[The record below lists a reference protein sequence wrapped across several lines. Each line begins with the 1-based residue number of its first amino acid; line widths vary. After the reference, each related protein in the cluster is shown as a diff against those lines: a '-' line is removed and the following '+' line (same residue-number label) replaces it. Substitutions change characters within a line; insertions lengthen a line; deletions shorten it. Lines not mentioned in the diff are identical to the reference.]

1 MTDSITLPVSILGSI
16 SREEFLRDYWQ
27 KKPLLIRQALPGF
40 TPPLDID
47 ELAGLA
53 LEETVESRLVMEQG
67 PESPWQLFN
76 GPFKES
82 FLQNL
87 PEKDWTLL
95 VQAVDHLLPEVG
107 ELLEAF
113 DFLPS
118 WRVDDVMISFAPEGG
133 SVGPHFDYYDVFLI
147 QASGKRRW
155 QLGQH
160 CDESSPLRSDTRLK
174 ILTEFAANAE
184 QDWVLEAGDLLYLPP
199 QLAHWGTSLSQDCT
213 TWSVGFRA
221 LSAEEILCGVADF
234 VGETLQED
242 LRYTDADLT
251 LPQHKAAINDAAMA
265 RVKNLLNQVMDN
277 PAALSEWFGRAMTQT
292 KYPDQLLPQ
301 EHPWTT
307 ATLHELLEETNDDDL
322 LFVVAEGSR
331 LAFRASAEGN
341 WLFADG
347 EALTFSKK
355 LEDWVAKLCATPNL
369 ELDFIKLTLSLPEAS
384 ELFIKLINQ
393 GTVYLIEEDEDASDL
408 LH

>member
-87 PEKDWTLL
+87 PEKNWTLL

-174 ILTEFAANAE
+174 ILTEFEANTE

-251 LPQHKAAINDAAMA
+251 LPQHKAAIDDAAMA

-307 ATLHELLEETNDDDL
+307 ATLHELLEETSDEDV

-347 EALTFSKK
+347 EALTFSKE
-355 LEDWVAKLCATPNL
+355 LEDWVTKLCATPNL

-384 ELFIKLINQ
+384 ELFVKLINQ
-393 GTVYLIEEDEDASDL
+393 GSVYLIEEDEDANDL

>member
-1 MTDSITLPVSILGSI
+1 MTAANTLPVSILGAI

-27 KKPLLIRQALPGF
+27 KKPLLIRQALPSF
-40 TPPLDID
+40 EPPLDIN

-76 GPFKES
+76 GPFEEK
-82 FLQNL
+82 FLQEL

-107 ELLEAF
+107 ELLQAF

-118 WRVDDVMISFAPEGG
+118 WRVDDLMISYAPEGG
-133 SVGPHFDYYDVFLI
+133 SVGPHFDYYDVFLL

-160 CDESSPLRSDTRLK
+160 CDESSPLRTDTKLK
-174 ILTEFAANAE
+174 ILTEFEANAE
-184 QDWVLEAGDLLYLPP
+184 QDWVLEPGDLLYLPP

-234 VGETLQED
+234 IGETLQED
-242 LRYTDADLT
+242 LRYTDADIQ
-251 LPQHKAAINDAAMA
+251 LPEHVAAIDDAAMD
-265 RVKNLLNQVMDN
+265 RVKSLLNKVMDN

-292 KYPDQLLPQ
+292 KYPDQLLVQ
-301 EHPWTT
+301 EDPWTT
-307 ATLHELLEETNDDDL
+307 ATLHELMNEDEPL
-322 LFVVAEGSR
+322 LVIAEGSR
-331 LAFRASAEGN
+331 LAFRVANEGN

-347 EALTFSKK
+347 EAFKFSAELK
-355 LEDWVAKLCATPNL
+355 DWVADLSAKVNL
-369 ELDFIKLTLSLPEAS
+369 DTTFIKQTLNLPEAS
-384 ELFIKLINQ
+384 EILVKLINQ
-393 GTVYLIEEDEDASDL
+393 GSVYLIEEDDNNL

>member
-1 MTDSITLPVSILGSI
+1 MTAASTLPISILGAI

-27 KKPLLIRQALPGF
+27 KKPLLIRQALPNF
-40 TPPLDID
+40 TPPLDIN

-82 FLQNL
+82 FLQAL
-87 PEKDWTLL
+87 PEKDWSLL

-118 WRVDDVMISFAPEGG
+118 WRVDDIMISYAPEGG
-133 SVGPHFDYYDVFLI
+133 SVGPHFDYYDVFLL

-155 QLGQH
+155 QLGQQ
-160 CDESSPLRSDTRLK
+160 CDETSPLRADTKLK
-174 ILTEFAANAE
+174 ILTEFTANPE

-234 VGETLQED
+234 IGETLADD

-251 LPQHKAAINDAAMA
+251 LPEHPAAIDDAAMD
-265 RVKNLLNQVMDN
+265 RVKTLLNKVMDN

-292 KYPDQLLPQ
+292 KYPYQLLPQ
-301 EHPWTT
+301 EDPCTT
-307 ATLHELLEETNDDDL
+307 ATLHELIEEEEEENSPL
-322 LFVVAEGSR
+322 LVVTEGSR
-331 LAFRASAEGN
+331 LAFRTSEEGN

-347 EALTFSKK
+347 EALQFSAE
-355 LEDWVAKLCATPNL
+355 LESWVANLCTTT
-369 ELDFIKLTLSLPEAS
+369 ELDSQFIKHTLSLPAAS
-384 ELFIKLINQ
+384 ELLIKLINQ
-393 GTVYLIEEDEDASDL
+393 GSVYLIEEDEEDNL

>member
-1 MTDSITLPVSILGSI
+1 MTSSITLPVSILGSI

-27 KKPLLIRQALPGF
+27 KKPLLIRQAIPGF

-47 ELAGLA
+47 ELAGLT
-53 LEETVESRLVMEQG
+53 LEETVEARLVMEQG

-76 GPFKES
+76 GPFEES
-82 FLQNL
+82 FLQSL

-107 ELLEAF
+107 KLLEAF

-118 WRVDDVMISFAPEGG
+118 WRVDDLMISYAPEGG
-133 SVGPHFDYYDVFLI
+133 SVGPHFDYYDVFLL

-155 QLGQH
+155 QLGQP

-174 ILTEFAANAE
+174 ILTEFSANPE
-184 QDWVLEAGDLLYLPP
+184 QDWVLEPGDLLYLPP
-199 QLAHWGTSLSQDCT
+199 QLAHWGTSLSEDCT

-234 VGETLQED
+234 IGETLEED

-251 LPQHKAAINDAAMA
+251 LPEHPAVIDDAAMT
-265 RVKNLLNQVMDN
+265 RVKNLLNQVINN

-301 EHPWTT
+301 ESPWTS
-307 ATLHELLEETNDDDL
+307 ATLHELVEYAAEEEPL
-322 LFVVAEGSR
+322 LVVAEGSR
-331 LAFRASAEGN
+331 LAFRVSTEGN

-347 EALTFSKK
+347 EALKFSLTIK
-355 LEDWVAKLCATPNL
+355 DWITRLCSNR
-369 ELDFIKLTLSLPEAS
+369 EFDVQFIKTALALPEAS
-384 ELFIKLINQ
+384 ELFVKLINQ
-393 GTVYLIEEDEDASDL
+393 GSVYLTEADEDSNL

>member
-1 MTDSITLPVSILGSI
+1 MTASITLPVSILGSI

-27 KKPLLIRQALPGF
+27 KKPLLIRQAIPGF

-47 ELAGLA
+47 ELAGLT

-76 GPFKES
+76 GPFEES

-107 ELLEAF
+107 ELLKAF

-118 WRVDDVMISFAPEGG
+118 WRVDDLMISYAPEGG
-133 SVGPHFDYYDVFLI
+133 SVGPHFDYYDVFLL

-155 QLGQH
+155 QLGQP

-174 ILTEFAANAE
+174 ILTEFAANPE
-184 QDWVLEAGDLLYLPP
+184 QDWVLEPGDVLYLPP

-221 LSAEEILCGVADF
+221 LSAEEILCGAAYLM
-234 VGETLQED
+234 GESLEED
-242 LRYTDADLT
+242 LRYNDADLC
-251 LPQHKAAINDAAMA
+251 LPEPTEVIDDAGMT
-265 RVKNLLNQVMDN
+265 RVKSLLNQVIN
-277 PAALSEWFGRAMTQT
+277 HPAALSEWFGRAMTQT

-301 EHPWTT
+301 ESTWTS
-307 ATLHELLEETNDDDL
+307 ATLHELVEYAAEEEPL
-322 LFVVAEGSR
+322 LVVAEGSR
-331 LAFRASAEGN
+331 LAFRISTEGN

-347 EALTFSKK
+347 EALKFSLTIK
-355 LEDWVAKLCATPNL
+355 DWITRLCSNR
-369 ELDFIKLTLSLPEAS
+369 EFDVQFIKNTLALPEAS
-384 ELFIKLINQ
+384 DLFVKLINQ
-393 GTVYLIEEDEDASDL
+393 GSVYLTEEDEDSNL

>member
-1 MTDSITLPVSILGSI
+1 MTAANTLPVSILGSI

-40 TPPLDID
+40 TPPLDIN

-76 GPFKES
+76 GPFEEK
-82 FLQNL
+82 FLQEL

-107 ELLEAF
+107 ELLKAF

-118 WRVDDVMISFAPEGG
+118 WRVDDLMISYAPEGG
-133 SVGPHFDYYDVFLI
+133 SVGPHFDYYDVFLL
-147 QASGKRRW
+147 QASGQRRW
-155 QLGQH
+155 QLGQD
-160 CDESSPLRSDTRLK
+160 CDESSPLRTDTQLK
-174 ILTEFAANAE
+174 ILTDFEANEE
-184 QDWVLEAGDLLYLPP
+184 QDWVLEPGDLLYLPP

-234 VGETLQED
+234 IGETLQED
-242 LRYTDADLT
+242 LRYTDADIK
-251 LPQHKAAINDAAMA
+251 LPEHPAVIDDAALV

-292 KYPDQLLPQ
+292 KYPDQLIPQ
-301 EHPWTT
+301 EDPWTS
-307 ATLHELLEETNDDDL
+307 ATLHELLEDDEPVL
-322 LFVVAEGSR
+322 VVAEGSR
-331 LAFRASAEGN
+331 LAFRVSQEGN

-347 EALTFSKK
+347 EALRFSIDIK
-355 LEDWVAKLCATPNL
+355 EWVAKLCSLSSLDADFLKKTLNL
-369 ELDFIKLTLSLPEAS
+369 AEAS
-384 ELFIKLINQ
+384 ELLVKLINQ
-393 GTVYLIEEDEDASDL
+393 GSIYLSEEDVDTSL

>member
-1 MTDSITLPVSILGSI
+1 MTASITLPVSILGSI

-27 KKPLLIRQALPGF
+27 KKPLLIRQALPDF
-40 TPPLDID
+40 TPPLDVD

-53 LEETVESRLVMEQG
+53 LEEGVESRVVMAQG

-82 FLQNL
+82 FLQTL
-87 PEKDWTLL
+87 PEKNWSLL

-107 ELLEAF
+107 ELLKAF

-118 WRVDDVMISFAPEGG
+118 WRVDDLMISYAPEGG
-133 SVGPHFDYYDVFLI
+133 SVGPHFDYYDVFLL

-155 QLGQH
+155 QLGQY
-160 CDESSPLRSDTRLK
+160 CDESSPLRTDTQLK
-174 ILTEFAANAE
+174 ILTEFEANTE

-199 QLAHWGTSLSQDCT
+199 QLAHWGTSLSEDCT

-234 VGETLQED
+234 IGETLADD
-242 LRYTDADLT
+242 LRYTDADIK
-251 LPQHKAAINDAAMA
+251 LPEHLAAIDDAAMD
-265 RVKNLLNQVMDN
+265 RVKSLLNKVMDN

-292 KYPDQLLPQ
+292 KYPDQLFAQ
-301 EHPWTT
+301 EDPWTT
-307 ATLHELLEETNDDDL
+307 ATLHELMNEDEPL
-322 LFVVAEGSR
+322 LVIAEGSR
-331 LAFRASAEGN
+331 LAFRVANEGN

-347 EALTFSKK
+347 EALKFSAELK
-355 LEDWVAKLCATPNL
+355 DWVADLSAKVNLDAT
-369 ELDFIKLTLSLPEAS
+369 FIKQTLNLPEAS
-384 ELFIKLINQ
+384 ELLVKLINQ
-393 GTVYLIEEDEDASDL
+393 GSVYLIEEDDNNL

>member
-174 ILTEFAANAE
+174 ILTEFEANTE

-251 LPQHKAAINDAAMA
+251 LPQHKAAIDDAAMA

-307 ATLHELLEETNDDDL
+307 ATLHELLEETSDEDV

-347 EALTFSKK
+347 EAFTFSKE

-384 ELFIKLINQ
+384 ELFVKLINQ
-393 GTVYLIEEDEDASDL
+393 GSVYLIEEDEDANDL

>member
-1 MTDSITLPVSILGSI
+1 MTASITLPVSILGSI

-53 LEETVESRLVMEQG
+53 LEEAVESRIVMEQG

-76 GPFKES
+76 GPFEES

-87 PEKDWTLL
+87 PEKNWTLL
-95 VQAVDHLLPEVG
+95 IQAVDHLLPEVG
-107 ELLEAF
+107 KLLKIF

-118 WRVDDVMISFAPEGG
+118 WRVDDVMISYAPEGG
-133 SVGPHFDYYDVFLI
+133 GVGPHFDYYDVFLL

-155 QLGQH
+155 QLGQS
-160 CDESSPLRSDTRLK
+160 CDESSPLRTDTRLK
-174 ILTEFAANAE
+174 ILAEFEANTE
-184 QDWVLEAGDLLYLPP
+184 QDWVLEPGDLLYLPP

-221 LSAEEILCGVADF
+221 LSAEEILCGAADF
-234 VGETLQED
+234 IGETLKED

-251 LPQHKAAINDAAMA
+251 LPDHPAAIDDIAID
-265 RVKNLLNQVMDN
+265 RVKNLLNQVINN

-292 KYPDQLLPQ
+292 KYPDQLIPQ
-301 EHPWTT
+301 ENPWTS
-307 ATLHELLEETNDDDL
+307 ATLHELLKYAAKEEAL
-322 LFVVAEGSR
+322 LVLAEGSR
-331 LAFRASAEGN
+331 LAFRLAPEGN

-347 EALTFSKK
+347 EAFTFSMAIKN
-355 LEDWVAKLCATPNL
+355 WITTLCSIKA
-369 ELDFIKLTLSLPEAS
+369 LDTQFIKNTLTLPEAS
-384 ELFIKLINQ
+384 ELLVKLINQ
-393 GTVYLIEEDEDASDL
+393 GSIYLIEENEDSSL

>member
-1 MTDSITLPVSILGSI
+1 MTASITLPASILGSI

-27 KKPLLIRQALPGF
+27 KKPLLIRQAIPSF
-40 TPPLDID
+40 TPPLDIN

-53 LEETVESRLVMEQG
+53 LEETVEARLVMEQG

-76 GPFKES
+76 GPFEES

-107 ELLEAF
+107 ELLKAF

-118 WRVDDVMISFAPEGG
+118 WRVDDLMISYAPEGG
-133 SVGPHFDYYDVFLI
+133 SVGPHFDYYDVFLL

-155 QLGQH
+155 QLGQD
-160 CDESSPLRSDTRLK
+160 CDETSPLRSDTRLK
-174 ILTEFAANAE
+174 ILTEFEASSE
-184 QDWVLEAGDLLYLPP
+184 QDWVLEPGDLLYLPP

-234 VGETLQED
+234 IGETLEED
-242 LRYTDADLT
+242 WRYTDADLT
-251 LPQHKAAINDAAMA
+251 LPEQPAAIDDAAIE
-265 RVKNLLNQVMDN
+265 RVKTLLNQVMNN
-277 PAALSEWFGRAMTQT
+277 PAAISEWFGRAMTQT

-301 EHPWTT
+301 DEPWTT
-307 ATLHELLEETNDDDL
+307 ATLHELLDEAEPL
-322 LFVVAEGSR
+322 IVLAEGSR
-331 LAFRASAEGN
+331 LAFRTSNEGN

-347 EALTFSKK
+347 EAFIFTAPLK
-355 LEDWVAKLCATPNL
+355 DWIASLCASTEFDL
-369 ELDFIKLTLSLPEAS
+369 SFIENTLALPEAS
-384 ELFIKLINQ
+384 ELMVKLINQ
-393 GTVYLIEEDEDASDL
+393 GSLYLTEEDEASSL

>member
-1 MTDSITLPVSILGSI
+1 MTASITLPVSILGSI

-27 KKPLLIRQALPGF
+27 KKPLLIRQAIPGF
-40 TPPLDID
+40 TPPLDIN

-67 PESPWQLFN
+67 PDSPWQLFN
-76 GPFKES
+76 GPFEET
-82 FLQNL
+82 FLQEL

-118 WRVDDVMISFAPEGG
+118 WRLDDIMISFAPEGG
-133 SVGPHFDYYDVFLI
+133 SVGPHFDYYDVFLL

-155 QLGQH
+155 QLGQQ

-174 ILTEFAANAE
+174 ILTEFEANAE
-184 QDWVLEAGDLLYLPP
+184 QDWVLEPGDLLYLPP

-234 VGETLQED
+234 IGETLEED
-242 LRYTDADLT
+242 LRYTDPDLT
-251 LPQHKAAINDAAMA
+251 LPQHKAAIDDAAIK
-265 RVKNLLNQVMDN
+265 RLKNLLAQVMDN
-277 PAALSEWFGRAMTQT
+277 PAALNEWFGRAMTQT

-301 EHPWTT
+301 ENPWTS
-307 ATLHELLEETNDDDL
+307 ATLHELIEYTDNYEPL
-322 LFVVAEGSR
+322 LVVAEGSR
-331 LAFRASAEGN
+331 LAFRVGEEGR

-347 EALTFSKK
+347 EALTFSAN
-355 LEDWVAKLCATPNL
+355 LENWVAKLCATSNL
-369 ELDFIKLTLSLPEAS
+369 DISFIKLTLELPEAT
-384 ELFIKLINQ
+384 ELLVKLINQ
-393 GTVYLIEEDEDASDL
+393 GSVYLTGEDDSDL

>member
-1 MTDSITLPVSILGSI
+1 MTAASTLPISILGSI

-27 KKPLLIRQALPGF
+27 KKPLLIRQALPDF
-40 TPPLDID
+40 TPPLDVN

-76 GPFKES
+76 GPFEEK

-118 WRVDDVMISFAPEGG
+118 WRVDDIMISFAPEGG
-133 SVGPHFDYYDVFLI
+133 SVGPHFDYYDVFLL

-160 CDESSPLRSDTRLK
+160 CDESSPLRADTKLK
-174 ILTEFAANAE
+174 ILTEFTANPE

-234 VGETLQED
+234 IGETLADD

-251 LPQHKAAINDAAMA
+251 LPEHPAAIDDAAMQ
-265 RVKNLLNQVMDN
+265 RVKKLLNSVIDN

-301 EHPWTT
+301 EDPWTT
-307 ATLHELLEETNDDDL
+307 ATLHELMEENDPL
-322 LFVVAEGSR
+322 LVVAEGSR
-331 LAFRASAEGN
+331 LAFRTSEEGN

-347 EALTFSKK
+347 EALQFATE
-355 LEDWVAKLCATPNL
+355 LTPWIADLCATVNL
-369 ELDFIKLTLSLPEAS
+369 ESDFIKHTLKLPEAS
-384 ELFIKLINQ
+384 ELLVKLINQ
-393 GTVYLIEEDEDASDL
+393 GSVYLIEEDDEDNL

>member
-1 MTDSITLPVSILGSI
+1 MTAASTLPISILGAI

-27 KKPLLIRQALPGF
+27 KKPLLIRQALPNF
-40 TPPLDID
+40 TPPLDIN

-76 GPFKES
+76 GPFEEK

-118 WRVDDVMISFAPEGG
+118 WRVDDIMISFAPEGG
-133 SVGPHFDYYDVFLI
+133 SVGPHFDYYDVFLL

-155 QLGQH
+155 QLGQQ
-160 CDESSPLRSDTRLK
+160 CDETSPLRADTKLK
-174 ILTEFAANAE
+174 ILTEFTANPE

-234 VGETLQED
+234 IGETLADD

-251 LPQHKAAINDAAMA
+251 LPEHPAAIDDAAMQ
-265 RVKNLLNQVMDN
+265 RVKNLLNSVIDN

-301 EHPWTT
+301 EDPWTT
-307 ATLHELLEETNDDDL
+307 ATLHQLIEENEPLL
-322 LFVVAEGSR
+322 VVAEGSR
-331 LAFRASAEGN
+331 LAFRASKEGR

-347 EALTFSKK
+347 EALQFSAE
-355 LEDWVAKLCATPNL
+355 LESWVANLCTTT
-369 ELDFIKLTLSLPEAS
+369 ELDINFIKHTLNLPEAS
-384 ELFIKLINQ
+384 ELLVKLINQ
-393 GTVYLIEEDEDASDL
+393 GSVYLIEDDEEDNL

>member
-1 MTDSITLPVSILGSI
+1 MTAANTLPVSILGAI

-27 KKPLLIRQALPGF
+27 KKPLLIRQALPDF

-53 LEETVESRLVMEQG
+53 LEEGVESRVVMEKG

-82 FLQNL
+82 FLQTL
-87 PEKDWTLL
+87 PEKDWSLL

-107 ELLEAF
+107 ELLKAF

-118 WRVDDVMISFAPEGG
+118 WRVDDLMISYAPEGG
-133 SVGPHFDYYDVFLI
+133 SVGPHFDYYDVFLL

-160 CDESSPLRSDTRLK
+160 CDESSPLRTDTQLK
-174 ILTEFAANAE
+174 ILTEFTANTE

-199 QLAHWGTSLSQDCT
+199 QLAHWGTSLSEDCT

-234 VGETLQED
+234 IGETLADD
-242 LRYTDADLT
+242 LRYTDADIQ
-251 LPQHKAAINDAAMA
+251 LPEHFAAIDDAAMD
-265 RVKNLLNQVMDN
+265 RVKSLLNKVMDN

-292 KYPDQLLPQ
+292 KYPDQLLVQ
-301 EHPWTT
+301 EDPWTT
-307 ATLHELLEETNDDDL
+307 ATLHELMNEDEPL
-322 LFVVAEGSR
+322 LVIAEGSR
-331 LAFRASAEGN
+331 LAFRVANEGN

-347 EALTFSKK
+347 EAFKFSAELK
-355 LEDWVAKLCATPNL
+355 DWVADLSAKVNL
-369 ELDFIKLTLSLPEAS
+369 DTTFIKQTLNLPEAS
-384 ELFIKLINQ
+384 EILVKLINQ
-393 GTVYLIEEDEDASDL
+393 GSVYLIEEDDNNL